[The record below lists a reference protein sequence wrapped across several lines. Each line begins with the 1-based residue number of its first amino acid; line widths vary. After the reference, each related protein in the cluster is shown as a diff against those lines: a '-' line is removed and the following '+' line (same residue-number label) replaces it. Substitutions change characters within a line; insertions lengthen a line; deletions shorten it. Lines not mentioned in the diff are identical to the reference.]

1 MRVHEN
7 MALDDYLAIPYILD
21 TRAVRGADGTWVC
34 QLAYEELPEC
44 VAEARSPLA
53 ALDELEEKRITYITE
68 RYRQGLAI
76 PVPRPPLR
84 WRP

>member
-1 MRVHEN
+1 MQLE
-7 MALDDYLAIPYILD
+7 DYLAVPFILD
-21 TRAVRGADGTWVC
+21 ARAARRSDGTWVC
-34 QLAYEELPEC
+34 RLAYEELPEC

-53 ALDELEEKRITYITE
+53 ALDELEQKRIMYITE
-68 RYRQGLAI
+68 RFRQGLKI

>member
-1 MRVHEN
+1 MVLE
-7 MALDDYLAIPYILD
+7 DYLAIPYILD
-21 TRAVRGADGTWVC
+21 TRAVCGADGVWVC
-34 QLAYEELPEC
+34 QLTYEELPDC

-53 ALDELEEKRITYITE
+53 ALDELEQKRIAYITE
-68 RYRQGLAI
+68 RFRQGKAI